1 MFKAFGLLYKLNL
14 NINILYALKQSLCLV
29 YNKINFTN
37 KMKQFYLK
45 LVIKQKIYLII
56 SLVFLLFTSCFD
68 VATEDLSVKKKA
80 SPIFDYF
87 FNNEKIDSVFY
98 KINLPGSIDY
108 ISDKHK
114 DFNGSILFRKKIDI
128 RDLDNNYSFI
138 VEGGIDDYDATY
150 LNGHLIGTSLVYNS
164 PRKYII
170 PKDIIKYGENLL
182 EIKFHDASGFGGFRG
197 RMYLKSQKGNI
208 ISISGTWEYKII
220 KYRDLD
226 DNVFSNN
233 PNLSINPLLWNLELN
248 RDLYSSFEF
257 DDFFWNST
265 NVPVFIKDIY
275 NTETDLNG
283 LFWFRKEVIINDIK
297 RDYMISIAKGIDDSD
312 EVYFNGSL
320 VGGANC
326 YNCPRNYVIKKEL
339 LKTGKNIIAILIS
352 DTNGDGGILSPILL
366 YSSNRE
372 KNPLSKKFSSPLFFN
387 STFSQDKS
395 TSISEGWKYKQI
407 YHFQNISILTSSN
420 QNVFDNEEFLYFLPN
435 GKRIDVNN
443 IISKSL
449 INNYFSIPNLIII
462 LSLLIITALGT
473 INYKLLRKKKDK
485 QFTESKSESQN
496 YIFVRAN
503 RLDIKVLKSEI
514 LYVEAVKDYVKLVT
528 INKNYLIRKNLKSFN
543 KDVLDESFI
552 RVSRSIIVNI
562 NKITFVDRNIVYLS
576 DLMFKIGSNYTEGL
590 NKLIKK

>member
-1 MFKAFGLLYKLNL
+1 
-14 NINILYALKQSLCLV
+14 
-29 YNKINFTN
+29 
-37 KMKQFYLK
+37 
-45 LVIKQKIYLII
+45 
-56 SLVFLLFTSCFD
+56 
-68 VATEDLSVKKKA
+68 
-80 SPIFDYF
+80 
-87 FNNEKIDSVFY
+87 
-98 KINLPGSIDY
+98 
-108 ISDKHK
+108 
-114 DFNGSILFRKKIDI
+114 
-128 RDLDNNYSFI
+128 
-138 VEGGIDDYDATY
+138 
-150 LNGHLIGTSLVYNS
+150 
-164 PRKYII
+164 
-170 PKDIIKYGENLL
+170 
-182 EIKFHDASGFGGFRG
+182 
-197 RMYLKSQKGNI
+197 MYLKSQKGNI

-248 RDLYSSFEF
+248 RDLYSSFDY

-339 LKTGKNIIAILIS
+339 LKKGKNIIAILIS

-366 YSSNRE
+366 HSSNRE

-449 INNYFSIPNLIII
+449 IDNYFSIPNLMII
-462 LSLLIITALGT
+462 LSLLIITVLGT
-473 INYKLLRKKKDK
+473 INYKLLRGKKDK
-485 QFTESKSESQN
+485 QFRESKSESQN

>member
-1 MFKAFGLLYKLNL
+1 
-14 NINILYALKQSLCLV
+14 
-29 YNKINFTN
+29 
-37 KMKQFYLK
+37 MKQFYLK

-248 RDLYSSFEF
+248 RDLYSSFDY

-312 EVYFNGSL
+312 EVYFNGTL

-326 YNCPRNYVIKKEL
+326 FNCPRSYVVKKEL
-339 LKTGKNIIAILIS
+339 LKKGKNIVAILIS

-366 YSSNRE
+366 YATNRKTNSFSNNSLPPTFL
-372 KNPLSKKFSSPLFFN
+372 NPIVSD
-387 STFSQDKS
+387 DKS

-407 YHFQNISILTSSN
+407 YDFQNISILTASN
-420 QNVFDNEEFLYFLPN
+420 KSVFYDEEFLYFLPN
-435 GKRIDVNN
+435 GSRIDVNN

-449 INNYFSIPNLIII
+449 VDNSLSI
-462 LSLLIITALGT
+462 LSFILIFFLMIITALGT
-473 INYKLLRKKKDK
+473 INYKLLRKRKGK
-485 QFTESKSESQN
+485 QLKESNSEKEN
-496 YIFVRAN
+496 FIFVRSD
-503 RLDIKVLKSEI
+503 RLNVKVLKVDI
-514 LYVEAVKDYVKLVT
+514 LFVKAEKDYVKLVT
-528 INKNYLIRKNLKSFN
+528 AKKNYLIRKNLKTFN
-543 KDVLDESFI
+543 EDILDDSFI
-552 RVSRSIIVNI
+552 RISRSIIINI
-562 NKITFVDRNIVYLS
+562 DQITLVDRNMVYLS
-576 DLMFKIGSNYTEGL
+576 DLRFKIGLNYVESL
-590 NKLIKK
+590 NKLMKK

>member
-1 MFKAFGLLYKLNL
+1 
-14 NINILYALKQSLCLV
+14 
-29 YNKINFTN
+29 
-37 KMKQFYLK
+37 
-45 LVIKQKIYLII
+45 
-56 SLVFLLFTSCFD
+56 
-68 VATEDLSVKKKA
+68 
-80 SPIFDYF
+80 
-87 FNNEKIDSVFY
+87 
-98 KINLPGSIDY
+98 
-108 ISDKHK
+108 
-114 DFNGSILFRKKIDI
+114 
-128 RDLDNNYSFI
+128 
-138 VEGGIDDYDATY
+138 
-150 LNGHLIGTSLVYNS
+150 
-164 PRKYII
+164 
-170 PKDIIKYGENLL
+170 
-182 EIKFHDASGFGGFRG
+182 
-197 RMYLKSQKGNI
+197 MYLKSQKGNI

-248 RDLYSSFEF
+248 RDLYSSFDY

-275 NTETDLNG
+275 NTEIDLNG

-339 LKTGKNIIAILIS
+339 LKEGKNIIAILIS

-449 INNYFSIPNLIII
+449 IDNYFSIPNLIII
-462 LSLLIITALGT
+462 LSLLIITVLGT

>member
-1 MFKAFGLLYKLNL
+1 
-14 NINILYALKQSLCLV
+14 
-29 YNKINFTN
+29 
-37 KMKQFYLK
+37 
-45 LVIKQKIYLII
+45 
-56 SLVFLLFTSCFD
+56 
-68 VATEDLSVKKKA
+68 
-80 SPIFDYF
+80 
-87 FNNEKIDSVFY
+87 
-98 KINLPGSIDY
+98 
-108 ISDKHK
+108 
-114 DFNGSILFRKKIDI
+114 
-128 RDLDNNYSFI
+128 
-138 VEGGIDDYDATY
+138 
-150 LNGHLIGTSLVYNS
+150 
-164 PRKYII
+164 
-170 PKDIIKYGENLL
+170 
-182 EIKFHDASGFGGFRG
+182 
-197 RMYLKSQKGNI
+197 
-208 ISISGTWEYKII
+208 
-220 KYRDLD
+220 
-226 DNVFSNN
+226 
-233 PNLSINPLLWNLELN
+233 
-248 RDLYSSFEF
+248 
-257 DDFFWNST
+257 
-265 NVPVFIKDIY
+265 
-275 NTETDLNG
+275 
-283 LFWFRKEVIINDIK
+283 
-297 RDYMISIAKGIDDSD
+297 MISIAKGIDDSD

-339 LKTGKNIIAILIS
+339 LKKGKNIIAILIS

-449 INNYFSIPNLIII
+449 IDNYFSIPNLMII
-462 LSLLIITALGT
+462 LSLLIITVLGT
-473 INYKLLRKKKDK
+473 INYKLLRGKKDK